1 MDEEFSFISQEE
13 EDDDFLEA
21 SRAMQSITQRALKN
35 VDIQSDANRKKQ
47 EAFAWKKKESNDRA
61 NAVVVEQR
69 RAARNARLE
78 KVRQRIAREK
88 EEELQRKKD
97 IEEHPRKL
105 TMTEDARRERSAHTN
120 GI

>member
-47 EAFAWKKKESNDRA
+47 EAFA
-61 NAVVVEQR
+61 
-69 RAARNARLE
+69 
-78 KVRQRIAREK
+78 
-88 EEELQRKKD
+88 
-97 IEEHPRKL
+97 
-105 TMTEDARRERSAHTN
+105 
-120 GI
+120 